1 MKLLP
6 KGLFKLK
13 GFRHLINMG
22 YIYNTNSINKIG
34 AGNAN
39 SITPVKGNGLTC
51 NTTRHMV

>member
-22 YIYNTNSINKIG
+22 HIYNTNSINKIG